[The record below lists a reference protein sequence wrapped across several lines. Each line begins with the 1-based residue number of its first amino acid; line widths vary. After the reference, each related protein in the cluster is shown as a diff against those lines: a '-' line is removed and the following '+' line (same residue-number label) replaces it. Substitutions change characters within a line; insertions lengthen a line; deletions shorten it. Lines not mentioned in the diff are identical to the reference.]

1 MSLECPSGT
10 FPYIILPGDNYVVL
24 AERYHTTVAAIS
36 AANPGVD
43 PNRLYVGQAIC
54 MPALP
59 PAGPCPCGSK
69 IYLVQA
75 GDSFYSIAQKFN
87 VPFDVFYN
95 ANSGLDPANLQI
107 GQAVC
112 IPQLPACPVNSIAY
126 AIEPGDTYYGLSRDT
141 GVPIQDIIVA
151 NPGIDPNNLQVGQVI
166 CLPYRPIP
174 TPYSAGG

>member
-1 MSLECPSGT
+1 MQPCPSGT
-10 FPYIILPGDNYVVL
+10 VTYIVLPGDTYYGL
-24 AERYHTTVAAIS
+24 AQRYSSTVAAII

-43 PNRLYVGQAIC
+43 PNNLQIGQAIC
-54 MPALP
+54 LPAIMPP
-59 PAGPCPCGSK
+59 NPCPYGSK

-87 VPFDVFYN
+87 IPFDVFYM
-95 ANSGLDPANLQI
+95 ANSGLNPANLQI

-112 IPQLPACPVNSIAY
+112 IPMLPACPVNSIPH
-126 AIEPGDTYYGLSRDT
+126 AIQPGETYYSLAQIY
-141 GVPIQDIIVA
+141 GVPVNDIIMA

-174 TPYSAGG
+174 TPY

>member
-1 MSLECPSGT
+1 MMYSCPTGT
-10 FPYIILPGDNYVVL
+10 VTYIVLPGDTYYGL
-24 AERYHTTVAAIS
+24 AQRYNTTVTAIS

-43 PNRLYVGQAIC
+43 PNNLQIGQAIC
-54 MPALP
+54 LPAIMPP
-59 PAGPCPCGSK
+59 NPCPCGSK

-87 VPFDVFYN
+87 IPFDVFYM

-112 IPQLPACPVNSIAY
+112 IPMLPACPVNSIPH
-126 AIEPGDTYYGLSRDT
+126 AIRPGETYYSLAQIY
-141 GVPIQDIIVA
+141 GVSVNDIIMA
-151 NPGIDPNNLQVGQVI
+151 NPGVDPNNLQVGQLI

-174 TPYSAGG
+174 TPY